1 MEIVGVKH
9 RANFK
14 ANYVQPLVDS
24 GLLQL
29 QFPDRPT
36 HPSQRYVLTESGA
49 KLVGKW
55 YNTKEET
62 P

>member
-1 MEIVGVKH
+1 MEIAGVKH

-14 ANYVQPLVDS
+14 ANYVQPLVDG

-55 YNTKEET
+55 HNTKEEA